1 MSPVRVIHHAVLH
14 NAQYHEP
21 NRHIDD
27 AAFKRSITFIEYHVD
42 KLKERAEYENMEEMM
57 RRLGAGRSPLADD
70 SSSYCTYEIG
80 EPPYFALNIYLF
92 YLFLQFNG
100 IKGNIY

>member
-1 MSPVRVIHHAVLH
+1 MHSTK
-14 NAQYHEP
+14 NQTDG
-21 NRHIDD
+21 HIND
-27 AAFKRSITFIEYHVD
+27 ASFKRSMTFIEYHVD

-70 SSSYCTYEIG
+70 SSSYCTYKIG
-80 EPPYFALNIYLF
+80 EPPYFVLNIYLF

-100 IKGNIY
+100 IKGNTY